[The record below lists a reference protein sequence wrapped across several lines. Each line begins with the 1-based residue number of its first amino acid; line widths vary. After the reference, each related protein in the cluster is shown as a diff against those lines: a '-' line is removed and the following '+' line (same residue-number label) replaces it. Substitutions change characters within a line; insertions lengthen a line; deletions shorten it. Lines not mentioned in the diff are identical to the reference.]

1 MINLTPS
8 ETRSLYLSVNDIREL
23 NGFMPEIRHFTYK
36 NSNALRYTLKAP
48 RAEVDGKTSN
58 WVIGTQ
64 SIRLGPVLAVNYS
77 PTYDPS
83 PQFRL
88 IKLTGNLPGHVALL
102 SHLDGRVDGDERPIP
117 EALLAP
123 INRMS
128 APSIS
133 LQPPPERKK
142 GWDGSWGE
150 VPAALIRL
158 LDSQQSD
165 ATRYIQMEDGPAK
178 EALIGKMESVS
189 EILDDVF
196 SRTHLGDF
204 NRVRSQK
211 TTTKPS
217 VTNAPL
223 KRAPGLGQSA
233 HP

>member
-8 ETRSLYLSVNDIREL
+8 EARSLYLSVNDIREL

-77 PTYDPS
+77 PAYDPS
-83 PQFRL
+83 PQFSL

-133 LQPPPERKK
+133 LQPPSERKK
-142 GWDGSWGE
+142 GWAGPWGA
-150 VPAALIRL
+150 VPAVLIRL
-158 LDSQQSD
+158 LDGQQSD
-165 ATRYIQMEDGPAK
+165 ATNFVRMGESTAK
-178 EALIGKMESVS
+178 VALFNKMALVDA
-189 EILDDVF
+189 ILNDVF
-196 SRTHLGDF
+196 SRTHLKDF

-211 TTTKPS
+211 ATPKPS
-217 VTNAPL
+217 VSNAPL
-223 KRAPGLGQSA
+223 KHTPSLGQCA